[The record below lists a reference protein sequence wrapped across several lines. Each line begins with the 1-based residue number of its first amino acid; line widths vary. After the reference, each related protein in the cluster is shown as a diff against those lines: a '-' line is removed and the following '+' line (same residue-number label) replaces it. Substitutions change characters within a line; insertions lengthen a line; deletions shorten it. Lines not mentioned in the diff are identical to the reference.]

1 MGLNL
6 VLVDHHDTNV
16 DLSRENIEVIKAKNL
31 VDFYKKVRNYL
42 EKDYDLIVS
51 DEDPDGITS
60 VIIYSLF
67 KDKLVNFEGNRKGI
81 KKEDLSSL
89 KTKGVSTI
97 LAFDWFALCYSD
109 LEIFDKIIYLNPK
122 SSNLINVNTSEI
134 IYRALP
140 ETEKLGR
147 DISTIG
153 TVCDYL
159 VDTSKEKFKEF
170 IEDYKELFPEL
181 LELARQN
188 KLDRYNAYNVNGK
201 NTKLY
206 DLSLMFWAPFI
217 IESDEGNKKLINSI
231 IKEKKL
237 DIKSLLDKNN
247 SHYLINMYKELLSLI
262 TNEKNNFYS
271 KSKIIDDKFYF
282 YEPITHKN
290 GFMSKFSS
298 IITDELPKDKVIIMK
313 SKSDNGKLK
322 YSLRTRENKYQL
334 GKILNSLGVGGGH
347 DEAAGC
353 IINQEKEEWFE
364 SELIKLINQ
373 KI

>member
-16 DLSRENIEVIKAKNL
+16 DLSRENIEVIKAENL

-170 IEDYKELFPEL
+170 
-181 LELARQN
+181 
-188 KLDRYNAYNVNGK
+188 
-201 NTKLY
+201 
-206 DLSLMFWAPFI
+206 
-217 IESDEGNKKLINSI
+217 
-231 IKEKKL
+231 
-237 DIKSLLDKNN
+237 
-247 SHYLINMYKELLSLI
+247 
-262 TNEKNNFYS
+262 
-271 KSKIIDDKFYF
+271 
-282 YEPITHKN
+282 
-290 GFMSKFSS
+290 
-298 IITDELPKDKVIIMK
+298 
-313 SKSDNGKLK
+313 
-322 YSLRTRENKYQL
+322 
-334 GKILNSLGVGGGH
+334 
-347 DEAAGC
+347 
-353 IINQEKEEWFE
+353 
-364 SELIKLINQ
+364 
-373 KI
+373 